1 MFKSVKKSILLN
13 AANSTASR
21 QFYVI
26 TGRVPVIL
34 VQRVTNLVN
43 KFALVFK
50 RRMFRQNSRD
60 RLCVTPENDDI
71 KWGEVLKSAVIFSVF
86 MLFSAAA
93 QAKVCFLPD
102 SNCGGV
108 NYGYTDKSGSTCTYK
123 TRDEANLKKGECE
136 TVQKQGFCFYLSC
149 SMSKSDCDKAAENAP
164 NHDKCCVP
172 CGNCW
177 KVDDCSIPPIPNCAD
192 ANYETEQTCKN
203 KNQNFKPN
211 GKFDKNGTAC
221 GECKDV
227 PYITCPEMG
236 DDYVTRAECTA
247 KGSSF
252 TFASADVKDSDG
264 NECGTCSGKE
274 ENAKTC
280 SEIRADYIS
289 KPECKAQ
296 NGSFHSANVKDLNG
310 KLCGTCDKK
319 TCSKQN
325 SSWTTQGSCASDEKE
340 EVVGEGKDNT
350 VCVKCTKTKTC
361 HEMGYNIS
369 TDCKF
374 GSLDT
379 NNIIDVND
387 FACGVCEINKSVHI
401 DFINHFVNCKINKSN
416 ISGTYQ
422 GLSFATVIY
431 DGNIRQTYNNYS
443 SRYINS
449 CKHMTGTYGCSGIAP
464 WYKNNDWRETYQ
476 DECLNR
482 KIIIIGLVPG
492 SKIKRVSVTPYYGS
506 KACTSINQDTGEI
519 EPYCRMYKCYSD
531 DGYYG
536 TVDSSSEDSN
546 SFCYHG
552 CDSLRHFSVSL
563 AELKSTYFLDN
574 YEDDLSVENEVLRS
588 HVGGSFYQDEFD
600 SKFAD
605 KGPFKLTKCWYPSVP
620 DNIDNITFDA
630 VEFTAPIINSDTGV
644 SVVFEKDDEISCE
657 AHSDFS
663 PEPDLYIDR
672 FGNRYNVMNGFPLN
686 DLDSG
691 FPYGGVFTQV
701 DKCTSYPYYDTD
713 YVVDFNKDCK

>member
-50 RRMFRQNSRD
+50 RSMFRQDSRD

-149 SMSKSDCDKAAENAP
+149 SMSKSDCDKAAANAQ

-177 KVDDCSIPPIPNCAD
+177 KVADCSIPPIETCTGAG
-192 ANYETEQTCKN
+192 YETEQTCKN

-236 DDYVTRAECTA
+236 DYYVTRAECTA

-264 NECGTCSGKE
+264 NECGTCKPLDQPTAQTCKQI
-274 ENAKTC
+274 NQTYKTSC
-280 SEIRADYIS
+280 SAGESLIATGER
-289 KPECKAQ
+289 
-296 NGSFHSANVKDLNG
+296 GSDG
-310 KLCGTCDKK
+310 
-319 TCSKQN
+319 
-325 SSWTTQGSCASDEKE
+325 
-340 EVVGEGKDNT
+340 
-350 VCVKCTKTKTC
+350 VCV
-361 HEMGYNIS
+361 I
-369 TDCKF
+369 
-374 GSLDT
+374 
-379 NNIIDVND
+379 
-387 FACGVCEINKSVHI
+387 CGVCKTGNVKETKYLYLLDELVATNSEGGTLNLVEFWTSEETEQDTIPSLYGGSGGDWWCIGFGCNSHHWQLTYKGNWYSTQLPINSEKPVNFYGMPQYLEIRYSNTFPWLNGLDNNAHAFMLKYSLPKSTQSYDTTALCNFTLEGPIVNYQI
-401 DFINHFVNCKINKSN
+401 KCVTSRDDIKISEKICERYGFSKNNQSMQCSDFDGKCYTESCPNHPEYKKRMPRE
-416 ISGTYQ
+416 
-422 GLSFATVIY
+422 LY
-431 DGNIRQTYNNYS
+431 DGCATFMEEKEGCT
-443 SRYINS
+443 S
-449 CKHMTGTYGCSGIAP
+449 CK
-464 WYKNNDWRETYQ
+464 
-476 DECLNR
+476 
-482 KIIIIGLVPG
+482 
-492 SKIKRVSVTPYYGS
+492 
-506 KACTSINQDTGEI
+506 
-519 EPYCRMYKCYSD
+519 
-531 DGYYG
+531 DGYLL
-536 TVDSSSEDSN
+536 EN
-546 SFCYHG
+546 NFCRKATECRCEKWGEKNEY
-552 CDSLRHFSVSL
+552 
-563 AELKSTYFLDN
+563 TN
-574 YEDDLSVENEVLRS
+574 YEI
-588 HVGGSFYQDEFD
+588 GSICVQCPT
-600 SKFAD
+600 
-605 KGPFKLTKCWYPSVP
+605 GCQLTNYRCW
-620 DNIDNITFDA
+620 
-630 VEFTAPIINSDTGV
+630 
-644 SVVFEKDDEISCE
+644 K
-657 AHSDFS
+657 
-663 PEPDLYIDR
+663 
-672 FGNRYNVMNGFPLN
+672 
-686 DLDSG
+686 
-691 FPYGGVFTQV
+691 
-701 DKCTSYPYYDTD
+701 
-713 YVVDFNKDCK
+713 

>member
-50 RRMFRQNSRD
+50 RSMFRQNSRD

-123 TRDEANLKKGECE
+123 TRDEANRKKGECE

-149 SMSKSDCDKAAENAP
+149 SMSKSDCDKAAANDP

-177 KVDDCSIPPIPNCAD
+177 KVDDCSIPPIETCTGAG
-192 ANYETEQTCKN
+192 YETEQTCKN

-264 NECGTCSGKE
+264 NECGTCDKVESETCYEKGYKKYCDYTEDTHLLDVYGSDGQCVRCSFCASSINAIRAYYAKNYAKNYVYYPIMIINRMVSNYVNNVKCKVSAGSVKGVYQGKTYFFRIYDENGKE
-274 ENAKTC
+274 IQQSNAIYINGVPNASCWNNNFGYTAYFHEPDKDYCKKYTMKIFSMMPDLDIEMVKIIAHNVNYYEGASKNYICQTSDYTTVMDEDGHYPYNGIDYYDLDEFERYVYTENGGEKIPSTRYLNGYSSYPNKA
-280 SEIRADYIS
+280 YVIS
-289 KPECKAQ
+289 KAFKKSTVNFSDIETSDYSQCWRGSDLSNQSFTVVEIPFTMRKGEIYGLDVVFKLNGTTACVENERVTFSYQ
-296 NGSFHSANVKDLNG
+296 NGNDIA
-310 KLCGTCDKK
+310 TK
-319 TCSKQN
+319 TITTEEPRVYTPEIDGFE
-325 SSWTTQGSCASDEKE
+325 TTQGTPTLYPTLGYDEA
-340 EVVGEGKDNT
+340 
-350 VCVKCTKTKTC
+350 C
-361 HEMGYNIS
+361 
-369 TDCKF
+369 
-374 GSLDT
+374 SL
-379 NNIIDVND
+379 
-387 FACGVCEINKSVHI
+387 
-401 DFINHFVNCKINKSN
+401 
-416 ISGTYQ
+416 
-422 GLSFATVIY
+422 
-431 DGNIRQTYNNYS
+431 
-443 SRYINS
+443 
-449 CKHMTGTYGCSGIAP
+449 
-464 WYKNNDWRETYQ
+464 
-476 DECLNR
+476 
-482 KIIIIGLVPG
+482 
-492 SKIKRVSVTPYYGS
+492 
-506 KACTSINQDTGEI
+506 
-519 EPYCRMYKCYSD
+519 
-531 DGYYG
+531 
-536 TVDSSSEDSN
+536 
-546 SFCYHG
+546 
-552 CDSLRHFSVSL
+552 
-563 AELKSTYFLDN
+563 
-574 YEDDLSVENEVLRS
+574 
-588 HVGGSFYQDEFD
+588 
-600 SKFAD
+600 
-605 KGPFKLTKCWYPSVP
+605 
-620 DNIDNITFDA
+620 
-630 VEFTAPIINSDTGV
+630 
-644 SVVFEKDDEISCE
+644 
-657 AHSDFS
+657 
-663 PEPDLYIDR
+663 
-672 FGNRYNVMNGFPLN
+672 
-686 DLDSG
+686 
-691 FPYGGVFTQV
+691 
-701 DKCTSYPYYDTD
+701 
-713 YVVDFNKDCK
+713 